1 VVARRRISKAVL
13 IALIGIVSLLGPLAG
28 AGEESSPSS
37 AVLLNKA
44 LGLYSQFQ
52 FAQAKSLLATVDRA
66 SLSDDDVVM
75 LDRYL
80 KWADAA
86 QQRQDAARQL
96 LADGKQAVAEGDL
109 ARAKACYAQ
118 AAACEFLQPDGRQTA
133 RDQLAE
139 VGKLLGTSRHTSE
152 TVTILADEA
161 TDETH
166 AAPVVVTPD
175 GPVNPP
181 VDEPTDQPADA
192 GAEKTETPLAEETSD
207 ALPVFDLPDPTDET
221 SAVAASAVDDAT
233 DATDLETL
241 AVDADR
247 PADLIADAAADVT
260 IDAATD
266 PPADSASDG
275 AADLPTDPPADLHVG
290 TVATIELPDVALGD
304 LPTTVTIPEG
314 GTLLPKF
321 SDPPADL
328 PAAPASDVVAD
339 ADSGDEVVDADSGD
353 EVIDADSDDEGDA
366 PVDSPADLH
375 ADSTTDQLDAEP
387 EFSGLLAD
395 ATFMAAAV
403 TAEDLETADVVSG
416 AGSVDGPVDDTASSG
431 QDEST
436 LTRLEL
442 KRRLAAQEARV
453 VFNLAMKRALER
465 DVSANTAADF
475 QAAREAVA
483 AAMDILEKRKHL
495 LPPEGYR
502 QKLAEA
508 QNRLRMINAH
518 HRTWEIEQAEKKGKE
533 LKEAEEKR
541 KKEMERRRRQKV
553 DTLQDRA
560 GDLLAQRRYDQALE
574 IVDEIIKLQPRHTFA
589 VGQRDLLRELVLLT
603 RQKGVIETISLEQ
616 RRSLLSVQS
625 SEIPWEE
632 LLTFGPNWR
641 ELSYRRRQAFGRTRE
656 FASEE
661 DRRAHL
667 ILQRKIGK
675 MEFDDIA
682 LEDFIRYLRDYLP
695 DADIDVRWNALAAMG
710 LDRRTPVGLYLGNP
724 TLEQALRVVLKK
736 LSDPNPVWYAVQN
749 GVITISSLDD
759 LRDPENMITR
769 LYDVQDLIFRVPDFA
784 GPRLDVAEVLA
795 TAGEEGGGGFITDED
810 EEDIPEPTRRE
821 MLEQLIEVIKTS
833 IDPESW
839 NTGAELT
846 QHLGQLT
853 IKQTPENH
861 RKIIKLL
868 DDFRASRAVEIS
880 IEARFIEVTTGFLER
895 VGVDMDILLNVG
907 SSQSGTMRLLDAG
920 GAPVTPPPL
929 WAISPSQDADW
940 FVGYARNDPKTGL
953 GIERRAGRQD
963 AWSNRFSPIAVESGN
978 KLAFVTIGT
987 GVAGDFGS
995 GTTGVPTALN
1005 IAGAFLDD
1013 IEVSFIIEA
1022 TQGSETTR
1030 ILTAPRLTLYNG
1042 QRSYVTV
1049 GTQTAYIKG
1058 WEPLVAEGSAALKPI
1073 IGYIPTGS
1081 VLDVEATVSADRRYV
1096 TMTIRPQVADLQGAP
1111 RQIQFAV
1118 GSGLN
1123 VGTVATIELPEVA
1136 LQDLSTTVTVPDRGT
1151 LLLGGQKLAG
1161 QVEREVGPPVL
1172 SKIPILN
1179 RFFTA
1184 RGTVRDERTLL
1195 ILVKPEIII
1204 QRERE
1209 EEAGY

>member
-1 VVARRRISKAVL
+1 MLVL
-13 IALIGIVSLLGPLAG
+13 VIVSLFGPLAG
-28 AGEESSPSS
+28 AGDESSPSS
-37 AVLLNKA
+37 AAVLSKA
-44 LGLYSQFQ
+44 LGLYSQLQ
-52 FAQAKSLLATVDRA
+52 FAQAKALLTTVDRA

-118 AAACEFLQPDGRQTA
+118 AVACEFLQPDGRQTA

-139 VGKLLGTSRHTSE
+139 IGKLLGPSRHTSE
-152 TVTILADEA
+152 TVTVLADEA
-161 TDETH
+161 TDETP

-175 GPVNPP
+175 GPANPP
-181 VDEPTDQPADA
+181 VDEPTDRPADA
-192 GAEKTETPLAEETSD
+192 GAEKTEAPLAEETSD
-207 ALPVFDLPDPTDET
+207 VLPVFDLPAPDDEAL
-221 SAVAASAVDDAT
+221 AVVASAVDDAT
-233 DATDLETL
+233 DAIDLETL
-241 AVDADR
+241 AVDADP
-247 PADLIADAAADVT
+247 PADLHADAAADVT
-260 IDAATD
+260 TDAVTDLPADSASGVAADPPADLHADDAATD
-266 PPADSASDG
+266 SPTDLPVDSASDG
-275 AADLPTDPPADLHVG
+275 AADSPTDPPADLQ
-290 TVATIELPDVALGD
+290 
-304 LPTTVTIPEG
+304 
-314 GTLLPKF
+314 
-321 SDPPADL
+321 
-328 PAAPASDVVAD
+328 
-339 ADSGDEVVDADSGD
+339 VDA
-353 EVIDADSDDEGDA
+353 
-366 PVDSPADLH
+366 
-375 ADSTTDQLDAEP
+375 TTDEQDAEP
-387 EFSGLLAD
+387 DFSDLLAD

-416 AGSVDGPVDDTASSG
+416 AGPVDDTTSSG

-436 LTRLEL
+436 LTRLEQ
-442 KRRLAAQEARV
+442 KRRIAAQQARV
-453 VFNLAMKRALER
+453 DFDLAMKRAAER
-465 DVSANTAADF
+465 AASANTEGDF
-475 QAAREAVA
+475 QAAREAIA

-495 LPPEGYR
+495 LPPEDYR
-502 QKLAEA
+502 EKLATA
-508 QNRLRMINAH
+508 QNRLKLINIDYQ
-518 HRTWEIEQAEKKGKE
+518 TWEIEQAQIKADQ
-533 LKEAEEKR
+533 LIEAERKR
-541 KKEMERRRRQKV
+541 KEEMERRRQQKV
-553 DTLQDRA
+553 DTLQERA

-574 IVDEIIKLQPRHTFA
+574 IVDEIIKLEPQHAFA

-603 RQKGVIETISLEQ
+603 RQEGVLDTISHEQ
-616 RRSLLSVQS
+616 RKSLLAVQS
-625 SEIPWEE
+625 SEVPWEE
-632 LLTFGPNWR
+632 LLTFGPNWK
-641 ELSYRRRQAFGRTRE
+641 ELSYRRRQAFGRARE

-667 ILQRKIGK
+667 LLQRKIGR

-695 DADIDVRWNALAAMG
+695 DADIDVRWNVLAGIG
-710 LDRRTPVGLYLGNP
+710 LDRRTPVGLYLSNP

-736 LSDPNPVWYAVQN
+736 LSDPAPVWYAVQN

-769 LYDVQDLIFRVPDFA
+769 LYDIQDLILRVPDFA

-795 TAGEEGGGGFITDED
+795 TGGEEGGGGFITDD
-810 EEDIPEPTRRE
+810 EEDELKQPTRQE

-833 IDPESW
+833 VDPESW

-861 RKIIKLL
+861 RNIIKLL
-868 DDFRASRAVEIS
+868 DDFRASRAVEVS
-880 IEARFIEVTTGFLER
+880 IEARFVEVTTGFLER

-907 SSQSGTMRLLDAG
+907 SSQSGTMRLTDAE
-920 GAPVTPPPL
+920 GAAVTPPPAWL
-929 WAISPSQDADW
+929 LAADPATANN
-940 FVGYARNDPKTGL
+940 FIGYARNDPKTGL
-953 GIERRAGRQD
+953 GIFRRPGRQD

-978 KLAFVTIGT
+978 KLRFVTIGT

-995 GTTGVPTALN
+995 ATTAVPTALN

-1013 IEVSFIIEA
+1013 IEVDFLIEA

-1030 ILTAPRLTLYNG
+1030 VLTAPRLTLYNG

-1136 LQDLSTTVTVPDRGT
+1136 LQDLSTTVTVPDGGT
-1151 LLLGGQKLAG
+1151 LLLGGQKLSG

-1209 EEAGY
+1209 EEADD